1 MSWKVLSNMVGLRAV
16 ALGVMNNVVTFLNK
30 TFFTGKNGRKL
41 HISYVTPLDGLLGRS
56 LKNQDGM
63 K

>member
-1 MSWKVLSNMVGLRAV
+1 MVGLRAV

-41 HISYVTPLDGLLGRS
+41 HISYVIPLDGLLGKS
-56 LKNQDGM
+56 LKNLDGM